1 MKFDEWISADS
12 PEKAEEYRRR
22 FKMAIA
28 NSIRRRILVE
38 LDSGGKTF
46 EELLSKLNVS
56 ERVLKY
62 HLDTLEKGSCITYDG
77 EKIALTEEGRVLS
90 RLVREKMRA

>member
-28 NSIRRRILVE
+28 NSIRRKILLE
-38 LDSGGKTF
+38 LDEGSKSVG
-46 EELLSKLNVS
+46 ELLSKLNVG
-56 ERVLKY
+56 EKILKY
-62 HLDTLEKGSCITYDG
+62 HLDTLEKGSCIRYAGDRV
-77 EKIALTEEGRVLS
+77 ELTEEGRVLAK
-90 RLVREKMRA
+90 LVREKM